1 MQPLGGSL
9 GADPELRYVNPVELG
24 WGSAVKFNHDFVG
37 KDALAKIVDGPHRVM
52 TCLEWNDEDVVDVWA
67 SQFSDDPYE
76 VMDQAEDY
84 DPTGKFEYRAEKVV
98 ADGKTVGVSTGRIF
112 SPYYHKMIS
121 LCTME
126 AAYAEEGAE
135 VEVVWGAEGSRQ
147 KLIRAKVTRYPY
159 HSEGRND
166 TVDVNAIP
174 RGTRD

>member
-1 MQPLGGSL
+1 M
-9 GADPELRYVNPVELG
+9 
-24 WGSAVKFNHDFVG
+24 
-37 KDALAKIVDGPHRVM
+37 
-52 TCLEWNDEDVVDVWA
+52 WA

-126 AAYAEEGAE
+126 AAYAEEDAE